1 MNAGYASV
9 LVLVLDLERGDM
21 NWDTISKVAIA
32 VLPVLGIVLQLIRRP
47 DGRRGQVKRDLELLG
62 LLPDDSSSRSKLLQH
77 IDQSVERLIV
87 DEDELR
93 RDPTGIGLAVFFL
106 ISTSVL
112 VVFAIRSGDWWLWP
126 IVAFLGLF
134 GVIGLRTP
142 NIIDHGIV

>member
-1 MNAGYASV
+1 
-9 LVLVLDLERGDM
+9 
-21 NWDTISKVAIA
+21 
-32 VLPVLGIVLQLIRRP
+32 
-47 DGRRGQVKRDLELLG
+47 
-62 LLPDDSSSRSKLLQH
+62 LQH

-134 GVIGLRTP
+134 GVIGLSQDGSRRKRDAKGRP
-142 NIIDHGIV
+142 IRDS